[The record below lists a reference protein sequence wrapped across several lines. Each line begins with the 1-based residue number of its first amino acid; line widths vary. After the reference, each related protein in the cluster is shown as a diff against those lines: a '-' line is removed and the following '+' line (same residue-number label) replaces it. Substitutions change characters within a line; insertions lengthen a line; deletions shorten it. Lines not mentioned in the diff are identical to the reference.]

1 MVFPPKLSE
10 KISTGFGSGLGSGSG
25 WGASGSFSCSL
36 MKRSMSSLV
45 IRPAS
50 VKDVSSIVKVR
61 VGAFTEKEVAGF
73 IVPGESLYASVE
85 KLRKMWVRENLLKDD
100 FEVYVAECEEKVVG
114 FIVYNMKS
122 SDDNIDNVVVAKEE
136 QGKGIGRA
144 LVGYVEEIAR
154 SRGLSVIKTDTT
166 ENVEGMAWKSYGF
179 WRKMGYVDNGKR
191 VPTEYGFKVISLV
204 KKLK

>member
-1 MVFPPKLSE
+1 MY
-10 KISTGFGSGLGSGSG
+10 
-25 WGASGSFSCSL
+25 
-36 MKRSMSSLV
+36 SLV

-73 IVPGESLYASVE
+73 IVPGESLYSSVE
-85 KLRKMWVRENLLKDD
+85 KLRKMWVRENLLKDG
-100 FEVYVAECEEKVVG
+100 FEVYVAECEAKVVG

-122 SDDNIDNVVVAKEE
+122 SDDNIDIVIIAKEE
-136 QGKGIGRA
+136 QGKGFGRA

-154 SRGLSVIKTDTT
+154 SRGLSVMKTDTT
-166 ENVEGMAWKSYGF
+166 ENAEGIAWKAYGF
-179 WRKMGYVDNGKR
+179 WRRMGYEDNGER
-191 VPTEYGFKVISLV
+191 VSTESGLKVIPLV